1 MRKGPLS
8 RLFRRLF
15 LQSLRTAFEAGSS
28 NLRDNLPQLVDH
40 FHGATPVMRPILVI
54 MKGRLDRAVPII
66 SVARHFAAMG
76 HHVSIACGTCD
87 QTLHDFLKDDG
98 IVVTELAA
106 NQPKRWLPRV
116 VRKIIEWGN
125 FRKHARAMLRVRF
138 GLLYVGSADT
148 AIALWGLLHQR
159 DYILHLREL
168 HDTQKLYMRALG
180 PIARNARH
188 VVVPEINRAHIY
200 KSLLSLQRTPSV
212 IPNKPFS
219 HPARAQLNI
228 DFLSVELREQI
239 ASRKCIVYQGPIHP
253 ERDLTPVLRV
263 LARNSEYAMV
273 VMGRDYGV
281 LGGYREI
288 LPDLIHIPF
297 VTPPNHLNI
306 TSWAHIGLI
315 AYDNK
320 SLNTIYCAPNK
331 IWEYSGFGLP
341 MLCSDNLGLR
351 YTVGAAGAAKL
362 VDLEDYKAVD
372 AALRQ
377 IEEEYQVMK
386 NSSHVFF
393 SSIDIAKTLS
403 SLLMETNV
411 KK

>member
-1 MRKGPLS
+1 M
-8 RLFRRLF
+8 
-15 LQSLRTAFEAGSS
+15 
-28 NLRDNLPQLVDH
+28 LRD
-40 FHGATPVMRPILVI
+40 RS
-54 MKGRLDRAVPII
+54 R
-66 SVARHFAAMG
+66 
-76 HHVSIACGTCD
+76 
-87 QTLHDFLKDDG
+87 
-98 IVVTELAA
+98 
-106 NQPKRWLPRV
+106 
-116 VRKIIEWGN
+116 
-125 FRKHARAMLRVRF
+125 
-138 GLLYVGSADT
+138 LLYVGSADT
-148 AIALWGLLHQR
+148 AIALWGLLHPR
-159 DYILHLREL
+159 GYILHLREL

-188 VVVPEINRAHIY
+188 VVVPEINRAYIY

-219 HPARAQLNI
+219 HPARARLNI

-239 ASRKCIVYQGPIHP
+239 ASRKCLVYQGPIHP
-253 ERDLTPVLRV
+253 ERDLTPVLRA
-263 LARNSEYAMV
+263 LAKNGDYAIV

-281 LGGYREI
+281 LGSYREI

-315 AYDNK
+315 VYDNC
-320 SLNTIYCAPNK
+320 SLNTVYCAPNK

-362 VDLEDYKAVD
+362 VDLEDCTAVD

-377 IEEEYQVMK
+377 IEEEYKEMK
-386 NSSHVFF
+386 DSSRAFF
-393 SSIDIAKTLS
+393 YSVDIAETLT
-403 SLLMETNV
+403 SLLMETNG